1 MATLEIHHGRNRV
14 ERVTLSRDHPIMFGS
29 SPKCDIVIEGPGVV
43 PYHGRLRWKSSGY
56 YKVDASTDGEFVEL
70 NGRKVR
76 SARYNQGDELQ
87 VGGCRIFMIQGEE
100 GRLEE
105 APEAG
110 AQTGQDSTARG
121 HRSRSSSPGRGTRS
135 TSRRGRTPSPAGLRE
150 ASEIDPSE

>member
-14 ERVTLSRDHPIMFGS
+14 ERVTLSRDHPILFGS
-29 SPKCDIVIEGPGVV
+29 SPKCDIVIDGPGVV

-76 SARYNQGDELQ
+76 SSPYKQGDEIQ
-87 VGGCRIFMIQGEE
+87 VGDCRIFMIQGDE

-105 APEAG
+105 VPAAEPR
-110 AQTGQDSTARG
+110 TA
-121 HRSRSSSPGRGTRS
+121 
-135 TSRRGRTPSPAGLRE
+135 E
-150 ASEIDPSE
+150 E